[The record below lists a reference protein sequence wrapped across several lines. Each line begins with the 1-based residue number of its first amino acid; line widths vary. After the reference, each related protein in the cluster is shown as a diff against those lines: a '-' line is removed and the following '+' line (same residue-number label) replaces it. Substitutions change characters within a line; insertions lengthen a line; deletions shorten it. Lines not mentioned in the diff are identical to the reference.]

1 MRWVLLPVIIV
12 ISVAVL
18 IVVVDFR
25 VSRLPLHLKL
35 VWILDVVISMPVI
48 HFMMCPA
55 VRIMLTLILSTR
67 VQIMSIVM
75 GMMPG
80 ILLVVHMVAVPA
92 LHFLLVLAEV
102 AVTTAAAA
110 ITITVTITV
119 ARAACRVRII
129 VVIAVSAGKMIMIIV
144 SVLLYGLIV
153 VSVVRAMV
161 WAVV

>member
-25 VSRLPLHLKL
+25 VSRFPLHLEL
-35 VWILDVVISMPVI
+35 VWILDVVITMPVI

-55 VRIMLTLILSTR
+55 VRIMLTLILSAR

-102 AVTTAAAA
+102 AVTTAAA